1 MDFINYLYRGDSMG
15 GGGRQYTVIAIS
27 SSFIAPK
34 EKSSWNHRCPLM
46 RPPLPP
52 HETTVAP
59 SWNHRCP
66 LMRPPLPP
74 HETTVAPSW
83 DHHCPLMRPP
93 LPLLLSSSFQ
103 ISYNCYWILMVNC
116 INYWDL
122 HWKFFSVRA
131 H

>member
-1 MDFINYLYRGDSMG
+1 MFMDFINYLYRGDSMG
-15 GGGRQYTVIAIS
+15 GGGGGEAIHCYS
-27 SSFIAPK
+27 NIFKFYSPK
-34 EKSSWNHRCPLM
+34 RKKLM

-103 ISYNCYWILMVNC
+103 ISYNCYWILMVNY